1 MSIVICNYCESEIIK
16 YNLGKHHKSDTCS
29 KIKLLLSKQKNKYDL
44 LLNEKENLIKNLEDK
59 NNEFGEEL

>member
-16 YNLGKHHKSDTCS
+16 YNLGKHHKSDACS